1 MKGDKETTRDNEE
14 EEGEEEEEEEEEEKT
29 LKLGVMRVN
38 DLHFVPSIPIKQR

>member
-14 EEGEEEEEEEEEEKT
+14 EEGEEEEEEEEKT